1 MCHLLTFLKYLQK
14 WDKCLCE
21 YDSDGDGLT
30 NGEELGDPDCV
41 WEPGKVPTRN
51 SGLSHPGICEPID
64 DPNCQ
69 IRNSDFP
76 AICDNTGAVSDC
88 IEPIKNTRESNYIY
102 LRNL

>member
-51 SGLSHPGICEPID
+51 SGLSHPGICEPLD
-64 DPNCQ
+64 DPNCRV
-69 IRNSDFP
+69 RNEEFGD
-76 AICDNTGAVSDC
+76 ICEASSSVNPCVD
-88 IEPIKNTRESNYIY
+88 EIKNTGKWN
-102 LRNL
+102 